1 MNAGQLL
8 PEYLTPYSASVRFT
22 CLIEGKQILLYI
34 AQLIMT
40 PFFLS
45 YFRCIELASVHEIS
59 YWTS

>member
-8 PEYLTPYSASVRFT
+8 PDYLTPYSAFLRFT

-34 AQLIMT
+34 AQLLTT

-45 YFRCIELASVHEIS
+45 YFGCIELVSVHEIS
-59 YWTS
+59 Y